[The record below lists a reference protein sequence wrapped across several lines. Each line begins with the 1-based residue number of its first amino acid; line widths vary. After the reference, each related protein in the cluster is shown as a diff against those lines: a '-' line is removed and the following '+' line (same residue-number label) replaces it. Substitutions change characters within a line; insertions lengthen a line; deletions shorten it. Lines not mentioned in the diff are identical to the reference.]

1 MYLKISKYKVKI
13 DHLECFIKPFKNEF
27 ELKKCYFDQIE
38 NKIIYYKNIFSR
50 VNNYYLILLKKEYMK
65 IKYSFNYD
73 LFLPVQSLMIDDLL
87 EKDEG
92 KYVFGSDFGNY
103 IFYKDENFVYSGVRD
118 DEKFE
123 NVDYLYSNE
132 ELSEKA
138 KVILENKKNNY
149 IKI

>member
-1 MYLKISKYKVKI
+1 
-13 DHLECFIKPFKNEF
+13 
-27 ELKKCYFDQIE
+27 
-38 NKIIYYKNIFSR
+38 
-50 VNNYYLILLKKEYMK
+50 
-65 IKYSFNYD
+65 
-73 LFLPVQSLMIDDLL
+73 LL